1 MENTGNIDIIV
12 ALIGALIVIGC
23 LEWLSSSPKSSWRF
37 LVLTVLAIA
46 YLGANLFWLE
56 K

>member
-1 MENTGNIDIIV
+1 MEHTGDIDIILG
-12 ALIGALIVIGC
+12 LIGVLIVLGC
-23 LEWLSSSPKSSWRF
+23 LEWLFSSPKSSWRF
-37 LVLTVLAIA
+37 LVLTALAIA

>member
-1 MENTGNIDIIV
+1 MEHTGDIDIIV

-23 LEWLSSSPKSSWRF
+23 LEWHSSIPKSSWRF

>member
-1 MENTGNIDIIV
+1 MEHTGDIDIIV
-12 ALIGALIVIGC
+12 ALIGALIVLGC
-23 LEWLSSSPKSSWRF
+23 LEWLSSSSKSSWKF

>member
-1 MENTGNIDIIV
+1 MEHTGDIDIIV

-23 LEWLSSSPKSSWRF
+23 LAWLSSSPKSSGRF

-46 YLGANLFWLE
+46 FLGANLFWLE